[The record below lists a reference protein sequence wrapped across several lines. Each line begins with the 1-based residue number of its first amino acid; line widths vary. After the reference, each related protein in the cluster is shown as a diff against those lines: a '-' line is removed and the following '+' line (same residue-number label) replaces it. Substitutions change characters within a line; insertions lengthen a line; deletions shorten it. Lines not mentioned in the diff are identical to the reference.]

1 MIFFTKHRIAITF
14 VGAGLLLILGS
25 GMGLFDA
32 HLAFMEFPSE
42 IIILIIVL
50 SLFTEI
56 FKHLSLIDYIGYH
69 FIKLTKGN
77 RILIMIFIPILMYIT
92 SLFMNNLTVVLLFT
106 YMALYMV
113 IEYDLP
119 VIPLL
124 VSIIIGSNIGGAP
137 LPWADTPAV
146 VLSLYTDFTL
156 FDFLD
161 KLFIPCLI
169 FVLCLSFYTYIWYK
183 YFSPHNRMMP
193 FNVKPHVPWE
203 EVKLPLFLFVL
214 YIIGISAGPFFNISI
229 AYISLFFGGLLL
241 LSYKT
246 DAMDLLNSLPILDS
260 LVFIIALFLIGG
272 VLECSGILTLASNY
286 ILSFTNKNP
295 YFITLAILLIAFVT
309 STLLSAGPTAATL
322 LPICQTLTPLVP
334 SKLIY
339 AALALGILCGSSMLP
354 WSATGGPILLSQ
366 VNSFLKKKPVPP
378 KPSPKPHTISKMP
391 NMPKPLDISQTN
403 IPPQKLDSPTAP
415 KNSIDLYAPEL
426 RKIFKL
432 KVYLS
437 FSVPF
442 AIIMLLLSSIY
453 LTLYIYI
460 TL

>member
-1 MIFFTKHRIAITF
+1 MNPIGGPTYYFSYLSLYDFFTQHRIAITF

-25 GMGLFDA
+25 SMQLFDA

-77 RILIMIFIPILMYIT
+77 RTLIMIAIPILMYIT

-106 YMALYMV
+106 YMALYMA

-119 VIPLL
+119 AIPLL

-156 FDFLD
+156 FDFLS

-169 FVLCLSFYTYIWYK
+169 FALGLSSYTYIWYK
-183 YFSPHNRMMP
+183 YFSNHNRIMP
-193 FNVKPHVPWE
+193 FTVKPQVPWQ
-203 EVKLPLFLFVL
+203 EVKLPLILFIL
-214 YIIGISAGPFFNISI
+214 YIISISMGPFFNISI

-246 DAMDLLNSLPILDS
+246 DAMALLNGLPILDS

-272 VLECSGILTLASNY
+272 ILECSGLLTLASHY
-286 ILSFTNKNP
+286 ILGFTHKNP
-295 YFITLAILLIAFVT
+295 YFIALAILLIAFVT

-322 LPICQTLTPLVP
+322 LPICQTLTPIAGTPNFTYCLKLC
-334 SKLIY
+334 SK
-339 AALALGILCGSSMLP
+339 
-354 WSATGGPILLSQ
+354 
-366 VNSFLKKKPVPP
+366 
-378 KPSPKPHTISKMP
+378 
-391 NMPKPLDISQTN
+391 
-403 IPPQKLDSPTAP
+403 
-415 KNSIDLYAPEL
+415 
-426 RKIFKL
+426 
-432 KVYLS
+432 
-437 FSVPF
+437 
-442 AIIMLLLSSIY
+442 
-453 LTLYIYI
+453 
-460 TL
+460 